1 MIAAGIR
8 ELKVHLSSYIRKVKG
23 GETVR
28 VTEHGKDVA
37 ILAPPMGPTGERKV
51 LEQMA
56 RDGLV
61 ILGNG
66 GKPKGGS
73 LKFKLKKGAKLTSE
87 IILEDRKW

>member
-8 ELKVHLSSYIRKVKG
+8 EFKAHFSSYLRKVEA

-28 VTEHGKDVA
+28 ITARGKGVA
-37 ILAPPMGPTGERKV
+37 DLKPLAEPSELEKV

-66 GKPKGGS
+66 GRPKGG
-73 LKFKLKKGAKLTSE
+73 KRNFKLKKGAKLTSE
-87 IILEDRKW
+87 MILEDRKW

>member
-1 MIAAGIR
+1 MISAGIR
-8 ELKVHLSSYIRKVKG
+8 ELKTHLSTYVRKVKA
-23 GETVR
+23 GETVQI
-28 VTEHGKDVA
+28 TEHGKGVA
-37 ILAPPMGPTGERKV
+37 FITLSAEQTEERRV

-66 GKPKGGS
+66 GRPKGGS
-73 LKFKLKKGAKLTSE
+73 LKYKLKKGAKLTSE